1 MVSFN
6 IYNMIIDKDVKIK
19 MNSKHISKYR
29 ALGYECKVGEIS
41 IIKIEDLPKYSKCEL
56 NVRCDDC
63 GDKNKVIYINYT
75 KLKDKHGKY
84 RCFDCGRNQLKNVM
98 IDKYGVDNP
107 TKLKIFSKK
116 ISETY
121 NEKTDDEKMELLRKT
136 KKGMIDKYGGW
147 YTSTDEYKE
156 KLRKY
161 NLKNYGVIDYRS
173 TDEFKNKV
181 KNTLMK
187 NYGVEHASHV
197 PLKFKKSW
205 FGNKINGFHEKSNL
219 SYQGT
224 YELDFLE
231 KYYDNIRIEK
241 INPIKYFLNENEHY
255 YHPDFY
261 LPDYNL
267 IIEIKSSYTYD
278 YDLNKNLAKKEYS
291 INSGYEFLFIIDKDY
306 NDFESYISSSPMG

>member
-1 MVSFN
+1 VVSFN
-6 IYNMIIDKDVKIK
+6 IYNMIIDKEVKIK

-29 ALGYECKVGEIS
+29 DLGYVCEVGELS

-63 GDKNKVIYINYT
+63 NIENRVIYINYT
-75 KLKDKHGKY
+75 KQKEKYGKY
-84 RCFDCGRNQLKNVM
+84 RCYECGRSQIKKTLFE
-98 IDKYGVDNP
+98 KYGVDNP
-107 TKLKIFSKK
+107 TKLKIFSQK
-116 ISETY
+116 ISNSY
-121 NEKTDDEKMELLRKT
+121 NEKTEDEKIELLIKT
-136 KKGMIDKYGGW
+136 KKGMFEKYGGW

-156 KLRKY
+156 KLIKH
-161 NLKNYGVIDYRS
+161 NLENYGVSDYRS

-181 KNTLMK
+181 KNTLIK
-187 NYGVEHASHV
+187 KYGVEHASHV

-231 KYYDNIRIEK
+231 KYYDRLKIEK
-241 INPIKYFLNENEHY
+241 INPIQYFLNENSHY

-261 LPDYNL
+261 LPEYNL
-267 IIEIKSSYTYD
+267 IIEVKSSYTYN
-278 YDLNKNLAKKEYS
+278 YDLDKNLAKKEYS
-291 INSGYEFLFIIDKDY
+291 IKGGYNFIFIIDKDY
-306 NDFESYISSSPMG
+306 NELNSILGI